1 MIPFGITLQKPLN
14 KPKHANFISEQNC
27 TFREIQTKLIKILL
41 INNKKQDKGNKGY
54 GNMLL
59 RESTTV
65 HLVLILDNVK
75 GLSLRREF
83 IVVISIK
90 LSLVLLE

>member
-1 MIPFGITLQKPLN
+1 
-14 KPKHANFISEQNC
+14 
-27 TFREIQTKLIKILL
+27 
-41 INNKKQDKGNKGY
+41 
-54 GNMLL
+54 MLL
-59 RESTTV
+59 RESATV
-65 HLVLILDNVK
+65 NLVLILDNVK